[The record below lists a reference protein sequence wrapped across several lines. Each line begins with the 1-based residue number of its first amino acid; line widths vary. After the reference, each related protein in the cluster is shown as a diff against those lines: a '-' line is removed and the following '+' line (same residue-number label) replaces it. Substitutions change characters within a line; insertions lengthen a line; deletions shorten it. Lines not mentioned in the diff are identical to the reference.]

1 MALGAARITIRSK
14 SSAVFIYAHSI
25 TMSRLDSQQ
34 PLMPSMLDR
43 LIDPDSGGTVAQ
55 RGYSISQMV
64 EAVQR
69 DLEDLLNT
77 RQTYPDMPEAF
88 TEVAR
93 SIVGYGLPD
102 LVSFNAVSPQQCL
115 AFGRILEQIVSN
127 FEPRLRDVR
136 ATMVDPGGSKERRV
150 QFRVEARL
158 CVDPAPEV
166 AFDTVLEL
174 ATGHYSVQQSG
185 T

>member
-1 MALGAARITIRSK
+1 MTRI
-14 SSAVFIYAHSI
+14 
-25 TMSRLDSQQ
+25 DSQQ
-34 PLMPSMLDR
+34 PLMPSVLDR

-55 RGYSISQMV
+55 RGYHIDQMV
-64 EAVQR
+64 DAVQR

-77 RQTYPDMPEAF
+77 RQTYPDLPDDL
-88 TEVAR
+88 TDIAR

-102 LVSFNAVSPQQCL
+102 LTSLNAATPQECQ
-115 AFGRILEQIVSN
+115 AFGRILEQIVAT

-174 ATGHYSVQQSG
+174 ATGHYSVRQSG